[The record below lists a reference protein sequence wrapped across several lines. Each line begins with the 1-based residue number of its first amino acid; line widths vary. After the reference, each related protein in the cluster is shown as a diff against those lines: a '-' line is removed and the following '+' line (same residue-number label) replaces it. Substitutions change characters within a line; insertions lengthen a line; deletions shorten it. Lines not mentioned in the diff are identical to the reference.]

1 MSLNPD
7 IYTRGK
13 HIIVRSSYFSKG
25 RKLLS
30 QMDVNC
36 TGIVAEKPF
45 TSSGKENVLVAKLL
59 IGFALPLLNGQS
71 LGQGTNDDVKA
82 DCSFLIEW

>member
-1 MSLNPD
+1 
-7 IYTRGK
+7 
-13 HIIVRSSYFSKG
+13 
-25 RKLLS
+25 
-30 QMDVNC
+30 MDVNWA
-36 TGIVAEKPF
+36 GISSEKLL

-82 DCSFLIEW
+82 GFSLLIE

>member
-1 MSLNPD
+1 
-7 IYTRGK
+7 
-13 HIIVRSSYFSKG
+13 
-25 RKLLS
+25 
-30 QMDVNC
+30 MDVNWA
-36 TGIVAEKPF
+36 GISSEKLF

-82 DCSFLIEW
+82 DFS

>member
-1 MSLNPD
+1 MS
-7 IYTRGK
+7 R
-13 HIIVRSSYFSKG
+13 G

-30 QMDVNC
+30 QMDVNWA
-36 TGIVAEKPF
+36 GISSEKLL
-45 TSSGKENVLVAKLL
+45 TSSGKGNVLVAKLL

-82 DCSFLIEW
+82 GFFLLIE